1 MPPPLILSDLAYFM
15 TDFRVNPLQ
24 NPNGRRTRGTVFIC
38 GFAYGTDGHIL
49 MGMEGKLWRAEP
61 EANAGD
67 ESWPRSRHNRHKT
80 WSWLCRRAST
90 MCAQLYRF
98 PHGSSLFNLP
108 EDCLPTCTL
117 FNVVANKRCWG
128 QKRSWHPLHQGKLI
142 NLNHLLI
149 RLQRWT
155 RRVVLGRQRV
165 LALAMVLHARLGDGA
180 GLAVLGED
188 VLSLLMRDVRALCVY
203 A

>member
-15 TDFRVNPLQ
+15 TDFRVKPLQ
-24 NPNGRRTRGTVFIC
+24 TPNGRRTRGTVFIC

-67 ESWPRSRHNRHKT
+67 ESWPRTRHNRHKT
-80 WSWLCRRAST
+80 WAWLCRRAST
-90 MCAQLYRF
+90 MCAQMYRF

-155 RRVVLGRQRV
+155 RRVVLGRPRV
-165 LALAMVLHARLGDGA
+165 MALAMALHARLGA
-180 GLAVLGED
+180 GSVLATLGED
-188 VLSLLMRDVRALCVY
+188 VLSLLIRDVRALRV
-203 A
+203 